1 VLRILV
7 RAAAT
12 RAAGPVGREGPVFV
26 LLAAFAVLAFL
37 MGAVSFV
44 TGPVALAMLAGITL
58 WLVIFAGRAALA
70 RRGGH
75 DGSR

>member
-1 VLRILV
+1 M
-7 RAAAT
+7 
-12 RAAGPVGREGPVFV
+12 FV
-26 LLAAFAVLAFL
+26 LLAAFAVLALL

-58 WLVIFAGRAALA
+58 WLMLFVGRTVLA

-75 DGSR
+75 DGSH